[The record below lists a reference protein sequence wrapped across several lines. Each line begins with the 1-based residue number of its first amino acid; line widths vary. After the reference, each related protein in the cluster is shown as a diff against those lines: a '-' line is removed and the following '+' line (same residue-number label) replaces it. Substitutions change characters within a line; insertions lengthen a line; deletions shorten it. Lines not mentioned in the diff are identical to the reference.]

1 MALSAQAIVDT
12 HNRGLHERDFD
23 LFGSIFADDV
33 AVELPGSSFSGLDSL
48 KGVLGVFTTA
58 FPDIKLT
65 PRQIYGD
72 GEAVAVE
79 QVFTGTHDGP
89 LATPDGE
96 VPPTGRAVTF
106 TMVDAFVLR
115 GGKVVEHRV
124 YYDNHSFLTQL
135 GLLG

>member
-1 MALSAQAIVDT
+1 MALSANEVVEI

-23 LFGSIFADDV
+23 LFASIFDDNV
-33 AVELPGSSFSGLDSL
+33 AVELPGSSFSGVEAL

-65 PRQIYGD
+65 PRQVYGD
-72 GEAVAVE
+72 GDAVSVE

-96 VPPTGRAVTF
+96 VPPTGKPVTF
-106 TMVDAFVLR
+106 DMIDTFVLR
-115 GGKVVEHRV
+115 DGKVVEHRV
-124 YYDNHSFLTQL
+124 YYDNYSFLSQL